1 MRDMARPGEMG
12 QALWYWLP
20 VVLYAGVIFVLSSL
34 SHPEEEVPSFLLQEV
49 SDKILHAVEY
59 GVLSLL
65 CCRAFRRA
73 TGPAAAR
80 HAVLLAMVT
89 ASLYG
94 LTDEVHQAFVPF
106 RDASWQDWL
115 ADTVGAAGA
124 AVCGGRI
131 MKDGTSVG
139 GAPSHRR
146 VRV

>member
-1 MRDMARPGEMG
+1 MRDTARHREAV

-20 VVLYAGVIFVLSSL
+20 VVFYAGVIFLLSSL
-34 SHPEEEVPSFLLQEV
+34 SHPEEELPSFLLQDV

-59 GVLSLL
+59 GILSFL
-65 CCRAFRRA
+65 CYRALRWA

-89 ASLYG
+89 ASFYG

-115 ADTVGAAGA
+115 ADTVGAALA
-124 AVCGGRI
+124 AVGVGR
-131 MKDGTSVG
+131 MTKTNAS
-139 GAPSHRR
+139 A
-146 VRV
+146 